1 METDRLK
8 YLLNAISKIVAKNKV
23 QQEEKRKRGENFNI
37 FSVMGLQ
44 TKEVRLHS
52 AFLAELL
59 NPKGNHGLGD
69 KFLVAFLEKK
79 LNSNSSIDTDS
90 VNVSKEYYIGSIDED
105 GKRGGQI
112 DILILDD
119 KKNAIIIEN
128 KIDAVDQKYQLLRY
142 HNHAEDNNL
151 KYVLVYLT
159 KEGKDANEV
168 STGGVK
174 FDYKRIS
181 YQEDIIPWLEYCEQI
196 AVRFPLVR
204 ETIHQYIIN
213 LKEIL
218 NIMDELNEEA
228 LLEIM
233 LEKDNA
239 YAITEI
245 LSRQGQWFGKILE
258 KYIWSPL
265 ELYCKEKDN
274 EFELQHVDDG
284 ISIKKKSW
292 NNAYISIGTEKK
304 YTWNEMF
311 IGITCV
317 KEEKPKK
324 KMSFFEEEPNGWWP
338 YGSTYLPSELS
349 NWEDND
355 TRKKIINGDV
365 VEYLKKFIGRIL
377 NEIEKESIVL

>member
-69 KFLVAFLEKK
+69 KFLVAFLEKV
-79 LNSNSSIDTDS
+79 LNNNSSIDTESAD
-90 VNVSKEYYIGSIDED
+90 VSKEYYIGQISED
-105 GKRGGQI
+105 GKSGGQI
-112 DILILDD
+112 DIIIVD
-119 KKNAIIIEN
+119 KNNNSIIIEN
-128 KIDAVDQKYQLLRY
+128 KINAEDQEYQLLRY
-142 HNHAEDNNL
+142 HNYAVKNKLHN
-151 KYVLVYLT
+151 VLVYLT
-159 KEGKDANEV
+159 KEGNDVSEY
-168 STGGVK
+168 STGGEK
-174 FDYKRIS
+174 LKYTRIS
-181 YQEDIIPWLEYCEQI
+181 YQDDIIPWLEFCEQI

-218 NIMDELNEEA
+218 NIMDEANEEK
-228 LLEIM
+228 LLEVM

-239 YAITEI
+239 YAITDI
-245 LSRQGQWFGKILE
+245 LSRQGQWLGKLIE
-258 KYIWSPL
+258 KYIWYPL
-265 ELYCKEKDN
+265 ETYCKEKDD
-274 EFELQHVDDG
+274 EFELQHIDEG
-284 ISIKKKSW
+284 ISIKKKTW
-292 NNAYISIGTEKK
+292 NNSYISIGTEKK
-304 YTWNEMF
+304 YTWNEIF

-324 KMSFFEEEPNGWWP
+324 KMSCFENEPNGWWP

-365 VEYLKKFIGRIL
+365 VEYLKDFIDRIL
-377 NEIEKESIVL
+377 NEIEQESIVL